1 MSTHD
6 HPIAKHEGRN
16 VKRLREILGI
26 KQETLAAELGINQQ
40 KMSSI
45 EQKEH
50 IEDDQMAEI
59 ARILNVTVDAIRD
72 FTEDAVYNIFSN
84 TYNDNSSSVH
94 NSFNPIDKWVEAL
107 KKNEDLYER
116 LLQSEREKV
125 AMLEKL
131 LQGRQ

>member
-6 HPIAKHEGRN
+6 SQTAKHEGRN
-16 VKRLREILGI
+16 VKRLREILGV

-59 ARILNVTVDAIRD
+59 AKILKVPAAAIRN
-72 FTEDAVYNIFSN
+72 FNEDAVYNIFSN
-84 TYNDNSSSVH
+84 TYHDNSSSVH
-94 NSFNPIDKWVEAL
+94 YSFNPIDKWAEAL
-107 KKNEDLYER
+107 EENKRLYER
-116 LLQSEREKV
+116 LLQSEREKT

-131 LQGRQ
+131 LQERK